1 MKPTPSVPRR
11 SNQLKPLMVYIGWSI
26 YSQGISM
33 LTNNDYRRAHK
44 GSIPVLKLLG
54 VTKRS
59 LERGPSR

>member
-26 YSQGISM
+26 CSEGIAI
-33 LTNNDYRRAHK
+33 LANNDIRRAQK

-59 LERGPSR
+59 LARGPSR